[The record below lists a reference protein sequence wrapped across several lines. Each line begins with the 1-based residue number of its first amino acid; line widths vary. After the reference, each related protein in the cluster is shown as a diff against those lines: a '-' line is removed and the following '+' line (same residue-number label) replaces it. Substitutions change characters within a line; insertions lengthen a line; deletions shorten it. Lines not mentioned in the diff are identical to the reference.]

1 MNAFYAKV
9 SGKVYG
15 PFTKEQL
22 MHMASSGRL
31 NASTEVSVDQ
41 STWTTAG
48 AVLGLGP
55 SVEGV
60 SRAGTAGAVPPTPSR
75 GPVVDS
81 SGYLQVLRNHSRYPF
96 YRTSVLVAAVVGYM
110 TAAAP
115 VLVYCAR
122 IIWFGLSS
130 FEPYELVAAAVLS
143 GLLAI
148 LVTVLREVAS
158 MFADLVD
165 STLDHH
171 ARARV

>member
-1 MNAFYAKV
+1 
-9 SGKVYG
+9 
-15 PFTKEQL
+15 
-22 MHMASSGRL
+22 
-31 NASTEVSVDQ
+31 
-41 STWTTAG
+41 
-48 AVLGLGP
+48 
-55 SVEGV
+55 
-60 SRAGTAGAVPPTPSR
+60 
-75 GPVVDS
+75 
-81 SGYLQVLRNHSRYPF
+81 
-96 YRTSVLVAAVVGYM
+96 VLVAAVVGYM

>member
-1 MNAFYAKV
+1 MSSFYAKV

-15 PFTKEQL
+15 PFTREQL
-22 MHMASSGRL
+22 MQMASSGRV
-31 NASTEVSVDQ
+31 NAATEVSADRNAW
-41 STWTTAG
+41 STAG
-48 AVLGLGP
+48 ALLGLASGP
-55 SVEGV
+55 EGYAQPAA
-60 SRAGTAGAVPPTPSR
+60 AGPTMPTPSR
-75 GPVVDS
+75 SVTIDC
-81 SGYLQVLRNHSRYPF
+81 SGYLQILRNHSRYPF

-115 VLVYCAR
+115 VFIYGAR

-130 FEPYELVAAAVLS
+130 FEPYELVGAAVAS

-171 ARARV
+171 ARVGS

>member
-1 MNAFYAKV
+1 MGSFYAKV
-9 SGKVYG
+9 AGKVYG

-22 MHMASSGRL
+22 MQMASSGRV
-31 NASTEVSVDQ
+31 NAATEVSADRT
-41 STWTTAG
+41 TWTTAG
-48 AVLGLGP
+48 ALLGLAPGP
-55 SVEGV
+55 EAFAQAGPVGSAPQNP
-60 SRAGTAGAVPPTPSR
+60 SRAPS
-75 GPVVDS
+75 PDS
-81 SGYLQVLRNHSRYPF
+81 ASYLQILRNHSRYPF

-115 VLVYCAR
+115 VVVYCAR

-130 FEPYELVAAAVLS
+130 FEPYELVAAAVAS

>member
-1 MNAFYAKV
+1 MNSFYAKV

-15 PFTKEQL
+15 PFTREQL
-22 MHMASSGRL
+22 MQMASSGRV
-31 NASTEVSVDQ
+31 NAATEVSVDR
-41 STWTTAG
+41 STWSTAG
-48 AVLGLGP
+48 AVLGLPSGIDGFAQSGAAGP
-55 SVEGV
+55 
-60 SRAGTAGAVPPTPSR
+60 AMPTPSR
-75 GPVVDS
+75 SVAIDS
-81 SGYLQVLRNHSRYPF
+81 SGYLQILRNHSRYPF

-115 VLVYCAR
+115 LLIYGAR
-122 IIWFGLSS
+122 IVWLGLSS
-130 FEPYELVAAAVLS
+130 FEPYELVAAAVAS

-171 ARARV
+171 ARARS